1 MLHSCGAT
9 RLGACTPAR
18 RRTIIRPPLITE
30 GTPSPLLSRRAS
42 VRFALE
48 SPFVPVHAP
57 RFHHSAALFA
67 MGCGEYFSFSQVW
80 LYHSRA
86 LKSCQSLFL
95 PFSAK
100 YIQNTIPANRVFTL
114 NSRYSVFLLRLLP
127 LPLSYDIINSN
138 PPLQRKLIVHADQV
152 RDRIPRFP
160 HHTDFQ
166 VRDAG
171 HSRALSINYYRNS
184 ADVPRYQSASCIS
197 NRLCCCRCACR
208 CMGCRIN
215 QRGKRISNPCT
226 KGTSEKPGSPVSCAL
241 VYSGALLSHC
251 RSPWHAI

>member
-100 YIQNTIPANRVFTL
+100 YIQNTIPANRIFTL
-114 NSRYSVFLLRLLP
+114 TS
-127 LPLSYDIINSN
+127 
-138 PPLQRKLIVHADQV
+138 IVSL
-152 RDRIPRFP
+152 
-160 HHTDFQ
+160 
-166 VRDAG
+166 G
-171 HSRALSINYYRNS
+171 HSGYKNDYFDGDRDGRTL
-184 ADVPRYQSASCIS
+184 
-197 NRLCCCRCACR
+197 
-208 CMGCRIN
+208 
-215 QRGKRISNPCT
+215 
-226 KGTSEKPGSPVSCAL
+226 
-241 VYSGALLSHC
+241 ALLGFFLYNAGKK
-251 RSPWHAI
+251 RG